1 MPLILC
7 VQVEAKERH
16 TDDIRKDVEL
26 ASIEADKI
34 LADQVDLDI
43 KIRVGETI
51 SLLKYTFIKVVRVCV
66 YLRAVLC
73 VCMYVSVCVHVH
85 VCVCVSVCVRVC
97 VHVRMCLCVHVHVHV
112 RVCMRVH
119 EQMWS
124 LLETGFPPG
133 VVYCSG
139 LLV

>member
-85 VCVCVSVCVRVC
+85 VCVCACTCLCVCECVCACVCACTYVSVCARACACAC
-97 VHVRMCLCVHVHVHV
+97 VHACA
-112 RVCMRVH
+112 
-119 EQMWS
+119 
-124 LLETGFPPG
+124 
-133 VVYCSG
+133 
-139 LLV
+139 

>member
-1 MPLILC
+1 M
-7 VQVEAKERH
+7 QVEAKERH

-73 VCMYVSVCVHVH
+73 VCMYVC
-85 VCVCVSVCVRVC
+85 VCVCTCMCMCVCAC
-97 VHVRMCLCVHVHVHV
+97 
-112 RVCMRVH
+112 VCMSRC
-119 EQMWS
+119 
-124 LLETGFPPG
+124 G
-133 VVYCSG
+133 VC
-139 LLV
+139 